1 MRIGVPKEIKDQEY
15 RVGMTPDSVR
25 ALVNR
30 GHTVLVQKSAGA
42 EAGFLD
48 EAYQQAGAE
57 LIATAEEIFA
67 TAELIVKVKEPQP
80 QECKQLRKDQMLFAY
95 LHLAPDPIQ
104 AELLL
109 ASGCIAIAYE
119 TVTDV
124 HGGLPLLKP
133 MSEVA
138 GRLSVQ
144 AGAHCLEKT
153 QGGRGVLLGEVAG
166 VPSAKVV
173 ILGAGAVGTQAVHV
187 ALGMGANVVVLD
199 KSLNRLKTVETLFA
213 NKKLM
218 TSDASKETIEKHL
231 SDADLVIGAVLVP
244 GATAPKL
251 VSRAML
257 RRMRARSVI
266 VDVSIDQ
273 GGCFETSHATTH
285 AHPTFVDSEIVH
297 YCVANMPSGVP
308 RTATLALNN
317 ATLPFIMALAD
328 KGYRAACLENP
339 HLLAGL
345 NICQGKI
352 THETVALAL
361 NKAYTPAMPLLL

>member
-30 GHTVLVQKSAGA
+30 GHTVLVQKNAGA

-48 EAYQQAGAE
+48 ESYQQAGAE
-57 LIATAEEIFA
+57 LIATPEEIFA
-67 TAELIVKVKEPQP
+67 TAELIVKVKEPQL

-95 LHLAPDPIQ
+95 LHLAPDPMQ

-119 TVTDV
+119 TVTDDQ
-124 HGGLPLLKP
+124 GGLPLLKP

-138 GRLSVQ
+138 GRLSIQ

-153 QGGRGVLLGEVAG
+153 QGGSGVLLGEVAG

-173 ILGAGAVGTQAVHV
+173 ILGAGAAGTQAAHV
-187 ALGMGANVVVLD
+187 ALGMGANVFVLD
-199 KSLNRLKTVETLFA
+199 KSLNRLKIMETAFD
-213 NKKLM
+213 NKKLT
-218 TSDASKETIEKHL
+218 TSDASKENIEKYI

-244 GATAPKL
+244 GATTPKL

-266 VDVSIDQ
+266 VDMSIDQ

-285 AHPTFVDSEIVH
+285 AEPTFIEEDIVH
-297 YCVANMPSGVP
+297 YCVANMPAGVP

-317 ATLPFIMALAD
+317 ATLPFVMALAD
-328 KGYRAACLENP
+328 KGYRTACLENP

-361 NKAYTPAMPLLL
+361 NKTYTPM